1 MNKHFNS
8 LSKCSQKLQVK
19 SQLAKPLISIYSPV
33 IFCES
38 FYLLFWIPY
47 TKLDLYTCSP
57 FPHSNKEKVGSKW
70 EDLVL
75 IKLIKPKIMNHFGAT
90 GHAIHAM
97 LTYNVNLNLILHLNH
112 KVVQSNLS
120 YVTFQGNVEIWS
132 HNTGGR

>member
-1 MNKHFNS
+1 MFSLHPQQQRKSWEQVGRSSFNS
-8 LSKCSQKLQVK
+8 IDKAQNNE
-19 SQLAKPLISIYSPV
+19 P
-33 IFCES
+33 
-38 FYLLFWIPY
+38 
-47 TKLDLYTCSP
+47 
-57 FPHSNKEKVGSKW
+57 
-70 EDLVL
+70 
-75 IKLIKPKIMNHFGAT
+75 FGAT